1 MRTRDCVPE
10 NEAAK
15 GANRTAEYDRA
26 EASIKALQKR
36 IIALQFLLN
45 DNEVFDRAWD
55 AAFDRKVE
63 VCVYTEDFEAL
74 PLRFSVSSG
83 STVGALK
90 DMIQKSVGFGDSL
103 QQFSCCVGDPDR
115 AIMRDED
122 HVGQWG
128 RGYSEP
134 LNVRLCNMCPLRP

>member
-1 MRTRDCVPE
+1 M
-10 NEAAK
+10 
-15 GANRTAEYDRA
+15 
-26 EASIKALQKR
+26 
-36 IIALQFLLN
+36 N
-45 DNEVFDRAWD
+45 DEEVYDRAWD

-74 PLRFSVSSG
+74 PLRFSVHIG
-83 STVGALK
+83 NTVGALK
-90 DMIQKSVGFGDSL
+90 HKIISRVFGDSL
-103 QQFSCCVGDPDR
+103 QQFSCCVADPDR

-134 LNVRLCNMCPLRP
+134 LNVMLCNMCPLRP